1 MEVADTEAVVTLV
14 GGTSEAGAV
23 CTLEGAMCM
32 LAGLMCMLAG
42 LMCTLAVIASPEAA
56 TSGMMAAVGLA
67 GGVIADSP
75 ATRTAGFIRTATG
88 RSELKPMGV
97 LNVHLAW
104 HES

>member
-1 MEVADTEAVVTLV
+1 MEVADTEAAVTSVGGTLV
-14 GGTSEAGAV
+14 RGTSEAGAV
-23 CTLEGAMCM
+23 CMLEGA
-32 LAGLMCMLAG
+32 MCMLAG

-56 TSGMMAAVGLA
+56 TSGIMAAVGLA
-67 GGVIADSP
+67 PMADSP

-97 LNVHLAW
+97 LNVHLAS